1 MTLAY
6 DARVN
11 LQLLV
16 ALLNSAPGIAGSADA
31 LATPEALNSFAAEHG
46 FTGQVEASAFDVA
59 AAAELRERFQVALN
73 DDVDLVVEA
82 INQTMSEIRAF
93 PRLVRHGD
101 WGWHTHMTGDTAPL
115 GERMASDI
123 AQALIDLVRFGDLA
137 RLRRC
142 AAEDCDAALADF
154 TKNRSKRFCDVRNC
168 ANRTHIATYRARREQ
183 QIP

>member
-11 LQLLV
+11 LHLLV

-46 FTGQVEASAFDVA
+46 FTGQIEASILDVA
-59 AAAELRERFQVALN
+59 AAAKLRERFRVTLN
-73 DDVDLVVEA
+73 NDVDLVVTA

-168 ANRTHIATYRARREQ
+168 ANRTHIASYRARREQ